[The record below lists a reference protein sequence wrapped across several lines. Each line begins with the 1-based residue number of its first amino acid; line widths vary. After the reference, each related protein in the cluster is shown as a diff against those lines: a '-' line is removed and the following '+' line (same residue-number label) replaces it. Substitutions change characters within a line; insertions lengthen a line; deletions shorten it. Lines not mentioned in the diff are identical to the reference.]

1 MFKTGDTV
9 LVNVP
14 YKNLLDGMSRFNG
27 RTAIINGCPRDD
39 GWYRLDGAAY
49 LEFREDWLSS
59 PDEAPEFKIA
69 IGDTVVVNVPDEYLV
84 EGMDK
89 YNGHTAV
96 VSALLRTGWC
106 ELDGVEDFEFYWD
119 WLTKAGDASSDVKAY
134 LRVPGAKDDA
144 DKPPVDLLYSSFPRA
159 LLELARVAG
168 DGAKKYTKDGWVHVE
183 DGEYRYANAAGRH
196 ALKRWIDGEKDP
208 ESGHR
213 HLAHQAWNILAV
225 LELGLRN
232 EETST
237 KTS

>member
-1 MFKTGDTV
+1 MFEVGDTV
-9 LVNVP
+9 VVNVP
-14 YKNLLDGMSRFNG
+14 YKNLLDGMSRYNG
-27 RTAIINGCPRDD
+27 HTAIISGLPRI
-39 GWYRLDGAAY
+39 GWYTLDGAAY

-59 PDEAPEFKIA
+59 SDKEPKFKFAVGDE
-69 IGDTVVVNVPDEYLV
+69 VVVRIPAFADSHPMAHMVRFDGYVGTVEAFWKPRTYALSGTEMAFDE
-84 EGMDK
+84 
-89 YNGHTAV
+89 
-96 VSALLRTGWC
+96 
-106 ELDGVEDFEFYWD
+106 D
-119 WLTKAGDASSDVKAY
+119 WLSLIDEEPS
-134 LRVPGAKDDA
+134 LHVPGAKDDA